1 MWLIKFLPDWIFYGI
16 FFAGL
21 IGIAITYLLKYI
33 PIPFIYMYK
42 TPIQLASIAAL
53 AIGTFMTG
61 AIYDNDAWMAR
72 VKEMEE
78 KVAIAEQQSKEA
90 NVVIE
95 KKVEVERQ
103 KIVEKKVFLTEYIEK
118 ESAKD
123 DVQCVIPQWFI
134 EAHNKAAE
142 K

>member
-78 KVAIAEQQSKEA
+78 MVAIAEQQSKEA

-123 DVQCVIPQWFI
+123 DVQCVILFGSNAGI
-134 EAHNKAAE
+134 H
-142 K
+142 

>member
-1 MWLIKFLPDWIFYGI
+1 MLF
-16 FFAGL
+16 
-21 IGIAITYLLKYI
+21 
-33 PIPFIYMYK
+33 
-42 TPIQLASIAAL
+42 
-53 AIGTFMTG
+53 
-61 AIYDNDAWMAR
+61 R
-72 VKEMEE
+72 C
-78 KVAIAEQQSKEA
+78 SKEA

-95 KKVEVERQ
+95 KIVEVERQ